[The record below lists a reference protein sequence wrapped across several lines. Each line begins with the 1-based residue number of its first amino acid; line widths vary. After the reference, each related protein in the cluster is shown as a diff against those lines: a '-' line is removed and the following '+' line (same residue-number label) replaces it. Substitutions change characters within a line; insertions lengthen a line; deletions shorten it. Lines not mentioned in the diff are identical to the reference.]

1 MGVLVRKGIASE
13 KSFCSII
20 HIGKFSVLKQTFS
33 LIDIILKILY
43 SIEYKYE
50 RKQNTHKM
58 QSSNTSSSSGA
69 FGNNKNVQHSG
80 VSSSGSQTSTQEQK
94 SFNAQ
99 TNFIQSWF
107 GSQSKQPH
115 TQQQTNTKK
124 GISWGEDV
132 HYII

>member
-1 MGVLVRKGIASE
+1 
-13 KSFCSII
+13 
-20 HIGKFSVLKQTFS
+20 
-33 LIDIILKILY
+33 
-43 SIEYKYE
+43 
-50 RKQNTHKM
+50 M
-58 QSSNTSSSSGA
+58 QSSNTSSSSGS
-69 FGNNKNVQHSG
+69 FHDNKNSQPSG

-94 SFNAQ
+94 SFNAP

-107 GSQSKQPH
+107 GSQSKQQN

>member
-1 MGVLVRKGIASE
+1 
-13 KSFCSII
+13 
-20 HIGKFSVLKQTFS
+20 
-33 LIDIILKILY
+33 
-43 SIEYKYE
+43 
-50 RKQNTHKM
+50 M
-58 QSSNTSSSSGA
+58 QSSNTSSSTGA
-69 FGNNKNVQHSG
+69 FDNNTNSQNSG

-94 SFNAQ
+94 SLNAP

-107 GSQSKQPH
+107 GSQSKQPN